1 MTTSGSA
8 SPSRRDFMKG
18 AAAALGGVALMT
30 TDHALAD
37 GEQAPQQAP
46 ISAEE
51 LVASI
56 REDLR
61 EIDQKIMNHPYLRAL
76 RKGKVSIEALK
87 AFPGHEYHVATSD
100 LRSMAHFVHRFGDQP
115 RASAF
120 FNGILQGEYAAL
132 TAIPVFAAKLGM
144 SLADLERYEVTPEGF
159 TYPTFMSWQSL
170 YASAAAS
177 VCGILVNFAAWGHN
191 CGVMS
196 AALRAKY
203 GFSSA
208 ETVFLDNFANL
219 PSFEAEA
226 LEIIQEGLDQGADP
240 AEIRLAARL
249 YQAYEKMFWDAMAA
263 IAKVD

>member
-1 MTTSGSA
+1 MTTSSSA

-18 AAAALGGVALMT
+18 FAAAVGGVALMT
-30 TDHALAD
+30 SSDALAA
-37 GEQAPQQAP
+37 GEQAPPQAP

-51 LVASI
+51 LVALI
-56 REDLR
+56 REELR
-61 EIDQKIMNHPYLRAL
+61 ALDQKIMNHPYLRAL

-115 RASAF
+115 KASVF

-132 TAIPVFAAKLGM
+132 AAIPVFAAKLGM
-144 SLADLERYEVTPEGF
+144 SIADLERYEVTPEGF
-159 TYPTFMSWQSL
+159 TYPTFMAWQSL

-191 CGVMS
+191 CGEMS

-208 ETVFLDNFANL
+208 ETAFLDNFANL
-219 PSFEAEA
+219 PSFEAAA

-240 AEIRLAARL
+240 AEIRRAARL
-249 YQAYEKMFWDAMAA
+249 YQAYEKMFWDAMAK